1 MLYST
6 EKHLKYSKIIK
17 THTSIYMYIFEKSG
31 ILRKFII
38 FAGQKVFF
46 DQKKVVFDFKKWYFP
61 SSEGKFDYF
70 Q

>member
-6 EKHLKYSKIIK
+6 EKHPKYFKIIK

-46 DQKKVVFDFKKWYFP
+46 GQKKVVFDFKK
-61 SSEGKFDYF
+61 
-70 Q
+70 